1 MKKLPV
7 LLLSFA
13 CFGIMQA
20 CNDSSS
26 SDSVEKAD
34 STNDAR
40 DTTSMMSSQQDTTS
54 GMGVNDDVADFAV
67 KAANGG
73 MMEVQL
79 GEYASK
85 NASDKNVKDFGSMMV
100 KDHSKGNE
108 ELKQLASS
116 KNIAIPAKPGDDKA
130 DMMNDL
136 MKKTGKDFDKA
147 YMNKMVDDHKEDID
161 MFQKEADNSKDPD
174 MKAFASKELPT
185 LKKHL
190 SDAEAIVKSHNY

>member
-1 MKKLPV
+1 MKKLSVV
-7 LLLSFA
+7 LLFSCLSA
-13 CFGIMQA
+13 ITA
-20 CNDSSS
+20 CNDSGT
-26 SDSVEKAD
+26 SDSVERAD
-34 STNDAR
+34 STNEER
-40 DTTSMMSSQQDTTS
+40 DTTGMMSKDDNTS

-85 NASDKNVKDFGSMMV
+85 NATDKNVKDFGKMM
-100 KDHSKGNE
+100 KTDHSKAND
-108 ELKQLASS
+108 ELKSIATS
-116 KNIAIPAKPGDDKA
+116 KNIALPATVGEDKT

-161 MFQKEADNSKDPD
+161 MFQKAADDSKDAD
-174 MKAFASKELPT
+174 VKAFASKTLPT

-190 SDAEAIVKSHNY
+190 NDAEAIVKSHNY

>member
-1 MKKLPV
+1 
-7 LLLSFA
+7 
-13 CFGIMQA
+13 MQA
-20 CNDSSS
+20 CNSSS
-26 SDSVEKAD
+26 TSDSVEKAD

-40 DTTSMMSSQQDTTS
+40 DTTSMMPQTDTSSQM
-54 GMGVNDDVADFAV
+54 GAKEMGVNDDVADFAV

-85 NASDKNVKDFGSMMV
+85 NASDKSVKDFGKMMA

-108 ELKQLASS
+108 ELKKISGS
-116 KNIAIPAKPGDDKA
+116 KNIALPATVGQDKT

-161 MFQKEADNSKDPD
+161 MFQKEADNSKDST
-174 MKAFASKELPT
+174 MKAFAAKELPV

-190 SDAEAIVKSHNY
+190 DAAQTIVKSHNY

>member
-1 MKKLPV
+1 MKKLSVV
-7 LLLSFA
+7 LLFSCLSA
-13 CFGIMQA
+13 MVA
-20 CNDSSS
+20 CNDSGT
-26 SDSVEKAD
+26 SDSVERAD
-34 STNDAR
+34 STNEAR
-40 DTTSMMSSQQDTTS
+40 DTTDMMSKTDSIS

-85 NASDKNVKDFGSMMV
+85 NATDKNVKDFGKMLV
-100 KDHSKGNE
+100 TDHSKAYA
-108 ELKQLASS
+108 ELKSLASS
-116 KNIAIPAKPGDDKA
+116 KNIALPATVGQDKT

-161 MFQKEADNSKDPD
+161 MFQKAADDSDD
-174 MKAFASKELPT
+174 ADVKAFASKILPT

-190 SDAEAIVKSHNY
+190 NDAEAIVKSHNY